1 MSVSITFSQNGYS
14 VSSSAPSPDLVA
26 SLEDT
31 LILNPKILD
40 GMGARTVQKGNRM
53 RMYAHTIFFSCQG
66 SDLKQREKCF
76 SGDESYFLQSAIEDL
91 ESLQT
96 GA

>member
-1 MSVSITFSQNGYS
+1 MPVSITFCQDGYS
-14 VSSSAPSPDLVA
+14 VSSSAPSTDLVI

-40 GMGARTVQKGNRM
+40 GMGEKNVEKDGHM
-53 RMYAHTIFFSCQG
+53 KKYAHTIFFSWVG
-66 SDLKQREKCF
+66 KNLKQKEKCF
-76 SGDESYFLQSAIEDL
+76 SGEESYFLQSVIEDL

-96 GA
+96 GD